1 MMVIAYKFMRVGCVC
16 SLHILRQMIASGTRV
31 PFSLQGYAPQP
42 PLATPHESAT
52 SSTGQSDFPNMVSGP
67 GFDAPFR
74 SRPVQR
80 FHETAIE

>member
-1 MMVIAYKFMRVGCVC
+1 MMVIAYKFMLVGCVC
-16 SLHILRQMIASGTRV
+16 SLHILRQMIASEIRV

-42 PLATPHESAT
+42 PMATPHKSAT
-52 SSTGQSDFPNMVSGP
+52 SSTGQFDFPNMDSGP

-80 FHETAIE
+80 FHGTATE